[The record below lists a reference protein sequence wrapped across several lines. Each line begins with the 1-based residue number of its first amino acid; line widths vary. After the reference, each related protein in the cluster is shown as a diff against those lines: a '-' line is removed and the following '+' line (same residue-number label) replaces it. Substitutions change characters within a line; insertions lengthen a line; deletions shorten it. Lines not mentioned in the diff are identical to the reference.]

1 MYPNETISMKS
12 FLILIFSKLF
22 MFSKNIGNSD
32 DDSYAFKAVGIFT
45 VFLSFNIF
53 TIVAYYKCLIIKSNA
68 IIPNTFISLLL
79 VFIIGFSLYLFFIKE
94 KRYIKIYNQFI
105 PAKRS
110 LRTSLSLCSSGTPSR
125 NISLLFCAIPHT
137 IRSLRIAR
145 ICGAGAVR
153 QQTCCLS
160 DTCLQ

>member
-1 MYPNETISMKS
+1 
-12 FLILIFSKLF
+12 

-53 TIVAYYKCLIIKSNA
+53 TIVAYYKCLIMKSNA

-105 PAKRS
+105 PINEVSALQDRYVLPG
-110 LRTSLSLCSSGTPSR
+110 LRLAILA
-125 NISLLFCAIPHT
+125 FCFVQYLIQ
-137 IRSLRIAR
+137 SE
-145 ICGAGAVR
+145 V
-153 QQTCCLS
+153 
-160 DTCLQ
+160 